1 MHNPSLQLNSPVYN
15 LPSTLVLS
23 VVIFMVFFA
32 SQLMGVVL
40 FAPWI
45 LPNAASLDL
54 ATTITMGSENGTV
67 MSLALGFTLLMVVGC
82 VGVFIQK
89 KSSNIK
95 DYLAIRWFSRQHL
108 LIGVMWL
115 LILNVLINAVT
126 VWLDREPM
134 LFMDGLAQSAQPLW
148 LLVIAMVIFAPV
160 YEEVMFRGFL
170 WTGLAS
176 SRLGVWGASL
186 ISSLVF
192 ALIHLQ
198 YGVVEWMGVFC
209 LAVVFSYARL
219 LSGSLLLPM
228 LLHMLNNG
236 LAMWQYL
243 GNS

>member
-15 LPSTLVLS
+15 LPSTLVLT
-23 VVIFMVFFA
+23 VVILMVFFA

-134 LFMDGLAQSAQPLW
+134 LFMDGTSQ
-148 LLVIAMVIFAPV
+148 
-160 YEEVMFRGFL
+160 
-170 WTGLAS
+170 
-176 SRLGVWGASL
+176 
-186 ISSLVF
+186 
-192 ALIHLQ
+192 
-198 YGVVEWMGVFC
+198 
-209 LAVVFSYARL
+209 
-219 LSGSLLLPM
+219 
-228 LLHMLNNG
+228 
-236 LAMWQYL
+236 
-243 GNS
+243 